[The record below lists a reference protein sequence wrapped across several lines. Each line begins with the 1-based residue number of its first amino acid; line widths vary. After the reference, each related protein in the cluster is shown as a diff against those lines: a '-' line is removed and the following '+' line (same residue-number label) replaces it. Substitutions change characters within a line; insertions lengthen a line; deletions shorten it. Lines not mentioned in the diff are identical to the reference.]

1 MAKPIIDKSKR
12 KDADFNPGS
21 FLKRTLWYFTNAL
34 FFINPLFPFTKPKPF
49 ILRLFGAKVGK
60 RCLIKPRVNIKYP
73 WYLNIGNGVSLGEG
87 AWIDNVVMVNF
98 EDESTL
104 SQDTVILTG
113 KHNVSSNSFDSQIS
127 EHPQTIGEGS
137 WICAKSIVGP
147 GVSVGKYSILSMGS
161 VAAKDMKDF
170 GIYQGNPAK
179 FKVARRIRQ

>member
-1 MAKPIIDKSKR
+1 MSQAIIDKSKR
-12 KDADFNPGS
+12 KDANINTGPFW
-21 FLKRTLWYFTNAL
+21 KRMLWYFVNAL

-49 ILRLFGAKVGK
+49 LLRLFGAKVGK

-73 WYLNIGNGVSLGEG
+73 WFLNIGDGVSFGEG

-98 EDESTL
+98 EDQSTL
-104 SQDTVILTG
+104 SQDTIILTG
-113 KHNVSSNSFDSQIS
+113 QHNVFSNSFDSQIKGYS
-127 EHPQTIGEGS
+127 QTIGEGA

-179 FKVARRIRQ
+179 FKVARRIRE